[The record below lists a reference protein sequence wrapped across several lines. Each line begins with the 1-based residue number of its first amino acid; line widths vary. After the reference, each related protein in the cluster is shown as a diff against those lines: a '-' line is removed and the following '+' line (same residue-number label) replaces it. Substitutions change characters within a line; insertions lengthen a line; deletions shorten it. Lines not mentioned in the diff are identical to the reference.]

1 MDENKLSVVLSMTV
15 PKIIELILENSKLS
29 ELEATEQ
36 FYSSRVYAL
45 LEEEETKLWHLSPLT
60 LYNMYEEEQKQEKL
74 LFRRRRKCY
83 EQSDELFDF
92 LYGTV

>member
-36 FYSSRVYAL
+36 FYSSQVYAL
-45 LEEEETKLWHLSPLT
+45 LEDEETKLWHFSPLT
-60 LYNMYEEEQKQEKL
+60 LYNMYEEEQKTGKITFPE
-74 LFRRRRKCY
+74 
-83 EQSDELFDF
+83 EA
-92 LYGTV
+92 